1 MKHISHF
8 DANNIH
14 AYARS
19 KFFLTLEFKW
29 LHHKSFNSNK
39 YGSNSLDGCVLA
51 VDLEYPKELCELQ
64 NDYPLA
70 PEKEK
75 LKKENLS
82 NYQLKIANFY
92 NTHIGN
98 VKKLAPIFLIKKG
111 MCFIM
116 KTYEFV

>member
-51 VDLEYPKELCELQ
+51 VDLEYPKLHELH
-64 NDYPLA
+64 DSYPLA
-70 PEKEK
+70 PDK
-75 LKKENLS
+75 LEIKKEILCDN
-82 NYQLKIANFY
+82 QLKIVDY
-92 NTHIGN
+92 NIPTGS
-98 VKKLAPIFLIKKG
+98 VKNLVPDFFDKEKYILH
-111 MCFIM
+111 
-116 KTYEFV
+116 